1 MAIRLAP
8 SVEACPATHPDTSR
22 TSPVLLSHSCP
33 TFLSLL
39 IYLLSASL
47 QRAGACRTVTVA
59 HPPTTTTKDLQD
71 MLGTAGELL
80 KVPRL
85 GHLDFLADNHVKL
98 TQWKLMPV
106 GHAFRLA
113 AVLTETVS
121 LVTKPPDPL

>member
-1 MAIRLAP
+1 
-8 SVEACPATHPDTSR
+8 
-22 TSPVLLSHSCP
+22 
-33 TFLSLL
+33 
-39 IYLLSASL
+39 
-47 QRAGACRTVTVA
+47 
-59 HPPTTTTKDLQD
+59 

-85 GHLDFLADNHVKL
+85 GHLDFLADNLVKL